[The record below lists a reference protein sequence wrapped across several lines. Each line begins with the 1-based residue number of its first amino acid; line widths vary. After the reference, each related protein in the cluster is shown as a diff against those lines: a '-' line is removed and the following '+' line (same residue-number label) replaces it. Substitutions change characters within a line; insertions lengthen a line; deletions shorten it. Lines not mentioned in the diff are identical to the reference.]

1 MNQVGFTC
9 EITALATGQN
19 IERLR
24 EQVSIFRPKAVFIDS
39 YKHSPDIIREFED
52 QQIEWNSLET
62 LATRE
67 DIDVLIV
74 ASTGLVSL
82 KPVIEALKMGKK
94 VALANKESLVVGGQ
108 AVRDA
113 LAIGQDL
120 GAELLPIDSEHSA
133 VWQCLWG
140 EDNDAI
146 KELIL
151 TASGGAFRDYKPTEL
166 AGVTAQEALK
176 HPTWM
181 MGQKVTIDSATL
193 FNKGLEAVEA
203 RWLFNIPIEKIKI
216 LQHKESIVHS
226 MVAFQ
231 DGSIKAQLGEPDMRL
246 PIQIAITHPKRAAN
260 EPSVPLDLAKH
271 GSLNFSEVNHE
282 MYPALQV
289 ALEAGRREDTAMAA
303 VAGADEAAVALFL
316 SGKIPFTDIPKLLR
330 YTLDN
335 HPGTPQPT
343 LDDSLKAEEWGR
355 NFVSISHANQSYA
368 H

>member
-1 MNQVGFTC
+1 
-9 EITALATGQN
+9 L
-19 IERLR
+19 
-24 EQVSIFRPKAVFIDS
+24 FRPKTVFIDA
-39 YKHSPDIIREFED
+39 YKNSSSVIKEFEN
-52 QQIEWNSLET
+52 QKIEWNSLET

-82 KPVIEALKMGKK
+82 KPVIAALEMGKK

-113 LAIGQDL
+113 LTIGQPL

-140 EDNDAI
+140 EDTDAV

-151 TASGGAFRDYKPTEL
+151 TASGGAFRDYDLSEL
-166 AGVTAQEALK
+166 ADVTAQEALK
-176 HPTWM
+176 HPTWL

-203 RWLFNIPIEKIKI
+203 RWLFDIPLEKIKI

-260 EPSVPLDLAKH
+260 EPSAPLDLAKH

-289 ALEAGRREDTAMAA
+289 ALEAGQREDTTMAA

-316 SGKIPFTDIPKLLR
+316 SGEIPFTDIPKLLR
-330 YTLDN
+330 HTLEN
-335 HPGTPQPT
+335 HQPTPQPA

-355 NFVSISHANQSYA
+355 NFVTESHTNRSYA
-368 H
+368 G

>member
-1 MNQVGFTC
+1 LNQVGFNC

-39 YKHSPDIIREFED
+39 YKKSPNIIREFED

-62 LATRE
+62 LAIRE

-82 KPVIEALKMGKK
+82 KPVIEALKVGKK

-140 EDNDAI
+140 EEDDAV

-151 TASGGAFRDYKPTEL
+151 TASGGAFRDYKPAEL
-166 AGVTAQEALK
+166 AGVTPQAALK
-176 HPTWM
+176 HPTWL

-260 EPSVPLDLAKH
+260 EPSAALDLAKH

-289 ALEAGRREDTAMAA
+289 ALEAGQREDTAMAA
-303 VAGADEAAVALFL
+303 VAGADETAVALFL
-316 SGKIPFTDIPKLLR
+316 SGEIPFTDIPKLLR
-330 YTLDN
+330 HTLDN

-355 NFVSISHANQSYA
+355 NFVSTSHANQSYTR
-368 H
+368 